1 MAIIDLKRRAA
12 SKGVLTDYVDHT
24 GRPRDVPTE
33 TIERILEMMPD
44 SSPVAASKS
53 INDPGNCNLP
63 DDLSTWGW
71 AVQLYAARSSKSW
84 GIGDLAD
91 LREIARWASGHGA
104 GMLMIN
110 PLHAS
115 IPIPQQQASPYYP
128 SSRAFRNPL
137 YLRIDEIPGASSAAV
152 EKLAKRA
159 VALNAERLI
168 DRDAVFAMK
177 MEALEHIWESGASAD
192 SLGSIEEDEALGQYA
207 AYCVAA
213 ERYGVD
219 KTKWPSGL
227 AHRKADAIADLRRDA
242 KDRFR
247 FHLWIQEL
255 LSRQLEAASE
265 VLPIVGD
272 LAIGVDPQGA
282 DAWMWQET
290 FVRAASIGAPPDEFN
305 SQGQNWGLPPMDPGR
320 LREISYEPFIQT
332 LRSAFQHIGG
342 LRIDHVMGLFRLFW
356 IPDGMD
362 PIDGTYVRYPD
373 QELLSI
379 VAGESRRAESIVVGE
394 DLGTVEPTVRKEM
407 AAKRMLSQKV
417 LWFEEEDPKNWSPLS
432 IASVTTHDLPTIAGL
447 LSGQDMSLQKEL
459 DMDPN
464 EESIKA
470 LTNRLSDIAGPRKD
484 GLIDEEVILA
494 VHEHLGSAASA
505 VVFAGLED
513 ALMVKERPNLPG
525 STRPENW
532 SLGLPVP
539 LEELFEAKLPAEI
552 SKILSSAKSI

>member
-1 MAIIDLKRRAA
+1 MAISDLKRRAA

-24 GRPRDVPTE
+24 GQPRDVPTE

-44 SSPVAASKS
+44 SSPIAASKP
-53 INDPGNCNLP
+53 INDPGNCYLP
-63 DDLSTWGW
+63 DGLSTWGW

-128 SSRAFRNPL
+128 SSRAYRNPL
-137 YLRIDEIPGASSAAV
+137 YLRIDEIPGASSAAI
-152 EKLAKRA
+152 EELADRA
-159 VALNAERLI
+159 AALNAQRLI
-168 DRDAVFAMK
+168 DRDAIFALK
-177 MEALEHIWESGASAD
+177 MEALERIWESGASAD
-192 SLGSIEEDEALGQYA
+192 SVGSIEEDETLGPYA
-207 AYCVAA
+207 AFCVAA
-213 ERYGVD
+213 EQYGVD

-227 AHRKADAIADLRRDA
+227 AHRKSDAIADLRKDA

-255 LSRQLEAASE
+255 LSRQLEAASD

-290 FVRAASIGAPPDEFN
+290 FVRGASIGAPPDEFN

-320 LREISYEPFIQT
+320 LRGISYEPFIQT
-332 LRSAFQHIGG
+332 LRSAFQHTGG

-362 PIDGTYVRYPD
+362 PIDGTYVRYPE

-379 VAGESRRAESIVVGE
+379 VAREGRRARSIVVGE
-394 DLGTVEPTVRKEM
+394 DLGTVEPSVRKEM

-417 LWFEEEDPKNWSPLS
+417 LWFEEEDPENWSPLS

-447 LSGQDMSLQKEL
+447 LSGEDLRLQKEL
-459 DMDPN
+459 EMEPN
-464 EESIKA
+464 EESIQG
-470 LTNRLSDIAGPRKD
+470 LTERIRDIAGGRKRENV
-484 GLIDEEVILA
+484 DENAILA
-494 VHEHLGSAASA
+494 IHHRLGKAASA
-505 VVFAGLED
+505 VVFASLDD
-513 ALMVKERPNLPG
+513 ALMVGERPNLPG
-525 STRPENW
+525 SARSENW
-532 SLGLPVP
+532 SLALPVP
-539 LEELFEAKLPAEI
+539 LEELFVRELPAAI
-552 SKILSSAKSI
+552 AQVLSERRP